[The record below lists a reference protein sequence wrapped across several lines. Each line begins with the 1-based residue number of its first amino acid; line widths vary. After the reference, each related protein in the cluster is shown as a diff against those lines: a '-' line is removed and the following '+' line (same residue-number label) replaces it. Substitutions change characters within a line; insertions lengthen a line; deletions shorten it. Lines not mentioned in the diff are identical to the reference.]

1 MDLRMALRVLLRHKW
16 IMLIGLVAG
25 IALAVLSLYSINVR
39 DSRVEFTR
47 RSTAVYTATVPVLV
61 DLPGFGLGRTD
72 VPMDKPARMAPT
84 FAYLVTSQDV
94 LERVTKEIGPIPKE
108 DKVTAVEVEDSP
120 LFQVIVEG
128 NDPKRVSIEA
138 MAFAK
143 AVTDYVVD
151 RQESSGVLEGS
162 RLVLSPLGNSAPPVE
177 VQSRDVEIAAILL
190 MLPIMTA
197 GGIAFVLENL
207 SNSSANSSTPSVAS
221 SSGGRAPD
229 KPITR
234 EVGGALETAS
244 GSSAG
249 QPDDRAGT

>member
-1 MDLRMALRVLLRHKW
+1 MDLRMALRVLIKHRW
-16 IMLIGLVAG
+16 IMLIGLIAG
-25 IALAVLSLYSINVR
+25 VALAVLSLYAVKVQDR
-39 DSRVEFTR
+39 RLEFTR

-94 LERVTKEIGPIPKE
+94 LERVIKEIGPIPKE

-120 LFQVIVEG
+120 LFQVVVEG

-143 AVTDYVVD
+143 AVTAYVVD
-151 RQESSGVLEGS
+151 RQEASGVTEGS
-162 RLVLSPLGNSAPPVE
+162 RLVLSPLGNAAPPVE

-190 MLPIMTA
+190 LLPIMTA

-207 SNSSANSSTPSVAS
+207 ANSAANT
-221 SSGGRAPD
+221 GHPD
-229 KPITR
+229 
-234 EVGGALETAS
+234 S
-244 GSSAG
+244 
-249 QPDDRAGT
+249 QPDDRAVS